1 LGTESQTNYVCGWS
15 FSHNNWFIYF
25 KEINDYY
32 QQNELM
38 DIDFNTNTY
47 WDDNTNCFLIITK
60 PDTEIEMNGCWD
72 NIINLIKEII

>member
-1 LGTESQTNYVCGWS
+1 
-15 FSHNNWFIYF
+15 
-25 KEINDYY
+25 
-32 QQNELM
+32 M